1 MKRRF
6 LVPLL
11 ALGLVLGGIS
21 ACGVSEGQGEAPALV
36 TGGQQTGIWVSG
48 EGKVVMEPDI
58 ALLNLGIEVEAAT
71 VEAAQQQAR
80 EAMERVMKVLKS
92 EGVAGRDIK
101 TQSFSISPVYSVV
114 REGTRRREI
123 TGYRVSNRV
132 RAKIREMDKVG
143 SIIDAA
149 AKAGGD
155 VARIDSLS
163 FTVDDP
169 SKYYDEAREKA
180 LRDAM
185 ARAKQIAKVA
195 GIRLGKPFY
204 ISGSTGYIP
213 LPRPA
218 EFRMAVPEAGAAL
231 STPISPG
238 ETEIRL
244 TVQMA
249 FRIR

>member
-1 MKRRF
+1 M
-6 LVPLL
+6 LL
-11 ALGLVLGGIS
+11 ALGLVLGGTS
-21 ACGVSEGQGEAPALV
+21 ACGITEDQEAALV
-36 TGGQQTGIWVSG
+36 PVAGGQQTGIWVSG
-48 EGKVVMEPDI
+48 EGKVTMEPDI

-71 VEAAQQQAR
+71 VEVAQQQAR
-80 EAMERVMKVLKS
+80 EAMERVRKVLKS
-92 EGVAGRDIK
+92 EGVDGKDIK
-101 TQSFSISPVYSVV
+101 TQRFSISPVYSIV
-114 REGTRRREI
+114 REDTRRREI
-123 TGYRVSNRV
+123 TGYRVNNRV
-132 RAKIREMDKVG
+132 RVKIRKIDKVG
-143 SIIDAA
+143 NIIDAA

-195 GIRLGKPFY
+195 DIRLGKPFY
-204 ISGSTGYIP
+204 ISESTGYIP

-238 ETEIRL
+238 EMEVRL

-249 FRIR
+249 FRIK

>member
-1 MKRRF
+1 
-6 LVPLL
+6 
-11 ALGLVLGGIS
+11 
-21 ACGVSEGQGEAPALV
+21 
-36 TGGQQTGIWVSG
+36 SG
-48 EGKVVMEPDI
+48 EGKVTMVPEI
-58 ALLNLGIEVEAAT
+58 ALLDLGIEVEAAT

-92 EGVAGRDIK
+92 EGVAERDIK

-114 REGTRRREI
+114 REDTRQWEI

-132 RAKIREMDKVG
+132 SAKIREIDNVG

-180 LRDAM
+180 LLDAM

-195 GIRLGKPFY
+195 DIRLGKPLY
-204 ISGSTGYIP
+204 ISESTGYIP

-218 EFRMAVPEAGAAL
+218 EFRTAVPEAGAAL

-238 ETEIRL
+238 ETEVRL

-249 FRIR
+249 FGIK